1 MIITW
6 QYRSHLVLTVTYSL
20 CMYTAAETHNGE
32 NRIEK
37 NVEYDMETAIKQGF
51 MGTRLSR
58 NWGPVVGSPYSK
70 DADLLGWGIGFRV

>member
-32 NRIEK
+32 NRTEK

-51 MGTRLSR
+51 
-58 NWGPVVGSPYSK
+58 YSK